1 MMTNH
6 HCVEACLAELSTKN
20 KSLVEF
26 GFTAA
31 ERNAQPRCSA
41 QLAGVL
47 AGAENVAKDRLDIPI
62 LRVDQQRH
70 RRGNSGSPLIDR
82 DGNIVSLMFHG
93 NIHSIAVHY
102 WFDAA
107 SNRAIALHPAI
118 IKEALD
124 KVYGA
129 TALLRELGAN

>member
-6 HCVEACLAELSTKN
+6 HCVEACLAELSTNN

-41 QLAGVL
+41 QLAGVP

-62 LRVDQQRH
+62 LRVDQQQH
-70 RRGNSGSPLIDR
+70 RRGNSGSPLVDR
-82 DGNIVSLMFHG
+82 DGNLVACNS
-93 NIHSIAVHY
+93 
-102 WFDAA
+102 
-107 SNRAIALHPAI
+107 
-118 IKEALD
+118 
-124 KVYGA
+124 
-129 TALLRELGAN
+129 